1 MIWVPLSA
9 SWLPEEEDGP
19 EELEAEGDD
28 DPEPAELPE
37 VLSLEDAEG
46 EEDTEAAALV
56 YDVVGWPLKVPETH
70 IHSRMPRHAATATT
84 II

>member
-9 SWLPEEEDGP
+9 SWLPEEEDCP
-19 EELEAEGDD
+19 EKLEAEGDD
-28 DPEPAELPE
+28 DPESVEVPE
-37 VLSLEDAEG
+37 VLSPEDAEG
-46 EEDTEAAALV
+46 EEDAETAALV
-56 YDVVGWPLKVPETH
+56 YAVVGCPLKVPETH